1 MPGDLPGHA
10 SEHPSDVRHQPTN
23 GSAIG
28 TNGKDAEN
36 GENDAFSKGNGSVS
50 EKHHGSN
57 GHLLLEE
64 VLETADVAKLTHA
77 QRKALVEH
85 ALNTLDQDN
94 EGFLS
99 NFAARLE
106 RVGVAI
112 PTVEVR
118 FEDIHVEAGV
128 YVGDR
133 SVPTL
138 PNYMRDVLSQ
148 LPRTL
153 HLLRDSRQRLPILNG
168 CSGILKPGRLT
179 LLLGPPGAGKSTLL
193 QALAGLLPK
202 DVKFLAFVSRDL
214 LHSSTATSHHDPLI
228 CRVLSHPLTSRHL
241 SLVPPL
247 SIVLLSTP
255 IRVCGLSASPPDITS
270 PPYARQASGTVTYN
284 GHEPGEFYLPHTAA
298 YVPQTQAHIG
308 EMTVRETFDFAARMQ
323 GPAYR
328 KELVTEVEEKEKEAG
343 VTPDPIMQQM
353 MRAMALE
360 GSPTSVLTDY
370 IVHILGLDVCAD
382 TVVGSALRRGIS
394 GGQKKRV
401 ATGEA
406 LVSAKQVLLMDEIST
421 GLDSSTT
428 FLITRCL
435 RHISHLHRATTLVA
449 LLQPAPE
456 TYELFDDVLLLAEGH
471 VIFHGPRE
479 DVLPFFN
486 SLGFQCPPRKAEAD
500 FLQEVLSVKDQG
512 QYWANT
518 EQPHRFIPAQALAAA
533 FSDTQRAKEQ
543 QAQLSTPFPKE
554 SSPKGALE
562 HRQYVLTAREIFD
575 AMVQR
580 QLLLFKRTSFIYF
593 ASIAK
598 IILMALVT
606 STVFLFPEMNVTVAG
621 GQIYLGAIFFGLIV
635 MLFNGGSETPILIE
649 RLPIFYRERDALLY
663 PAWSYAIPMALICI
677 PYSAAL
683 AVAWTSIVYFLVGF
697 APNADRFFAQML
709 MWFLIH
715 QVGMSLFR
723 FVASVG
729 RSRGVANT
737 FGTFAL
743 IVLFLLG
750 GFVIAKENIPP
761 WWIWAYWMSP
771 LAYAQNALA
780 VNEFKAP
787 RWQVPVPGS
796 NMTMGDIVLTSRS
809 LPTEDSWRWIGIGA
823 FVGFILVF
831 NTLTILALTF
841 LNLHPSF
848 NNHAPTLNPPPLP
861 IPIPIAPSPFHPA
874 ITAYA
879 AEQQVVSEEQLQA
892 RHMAR
897 TGEMMDE
904 KKHSR
909 GSRKRSKSR
918 GSRSSGALDKY
929 RKKSVDASADASAVA
944 EAGEAGVRGMVLPFE
959 PLSLSF
965 SSVNYYVD
973 MPAEMKEEGAEGDRL
988 QLLRNVSGAFR
999 PKVLTA
1005 LVGVSG
1011 AGKTTLMDVL
1021 AGRKTGGYIEGDVR
1035 VSGYPKV
1042 HETFARVSG
1051 YCEQDDIHTPQVTV
1065 YESLLYSAW
1074 LRLPQDVD
1082 KDVREDFVEEVM
1094 ELVELEALRG
1104 SIVGL
1109 PGVNG
1114 LSTEQRKR
1122 LTIAVELV
1130 ANPSIIFMDEPTS
1143 GLDARAAAIVMR
1155 TVRNTVN
1162 TGRTVLCT
1170 IHQPSI
1176 DIFEA
1181 FDELLLMTLGGQ
1193 VIYFGPL
1200 GVHSQHLIDYFQAV
1214 PSVPRIPTGYNP
1226 ATWMLDITTPAAS
1239 ERTGVDFVD
1248 LYHKS
1253 DLFRRNQELV
1263 ESLKTPPPGQQDLH
1277 FATEHSTSLVT
1288 QFYVNLWKR
1297 SAMYWRAPDYNAVRY
1312 IFCTVFALLIGLVF
1326 FGLGKKTATMLD
1338 IFNVMGA
1345 LYTTSIFMAW
1355 NNSAAVQPLVAV
1367 ERTVYYREKAAGLYG
1382 ALPYAF
1388 AQGLIELPYVLVQTF
1403 LYCIITY
1410 ALVQFEWTAAKFWWY
1425 FLFMFIT
1432 LFCFVMYGLLA
1443 ISITPNEQLAML
1455 LSSFFVPFWN
1465 LLCGFIVPRPQ
1476 IPVWW
1481 QWFYWLT
1488 PISYSL
1494 YGLIESQLG
1503 DITTPIQVDGVAGNQ
1518 TVESFL
1524 TDYFGFQYWFLPY
1537 AALILVALTIVFF
1550 CCYAYAVR
1558 KINFQRR

>member
-1 MPGDLPGHA
+1 MPGDLPVAAGHA
-10 SEHPSDVRHQPTN
+10 SEHPSDARHQPTN
-23 GSAIG
+23 GSAVEANGLG

-36 GENDAFSKGNGSVS
+36 GENGAFTKGNGSFS

-64 VLETADVAKLTHA
+64 VLETADVLKLTHA

-148 LPRTL
+148 LPRAL
-153 HLLRDSRQRLPILNG
+153 HLMRDSRQRLPILNG

-202 DVKFLAFVSRDL
+202 DVK
-214 LHSSTATSHHDPLI
+214 
-228 CRVLSHPLTSRHL
+228 
-241 SLVPPL
+241 
-247 SIVLLSTP
+247 
-255 IRVCGLSASPPDITS
+255 
-270 PPYARQASGTVTYN
+270 ASGTVTYN

-328 KELVTEVEEKEKEAG
+328 KDLVREVEEKEKETG
-343 VTPDPIMQQM
+343 TIPDPIMQQM

-360 GSPTSVLTDY
+360 GNATSVLTDY

-471 VIFHGPRE
+471 VIFHGARE

-562 HRQYVLTAREIFD
+562 HRRYVLTAREIFD

-606 STVFLFPEMNVTVAG
+606 STVFLFPEMHVTVAG

-697 APNADRFFAQML
+697 APNADRFFTQML

-787 RWQVPVPGS
+787 RWQVLVPGS
-796 NMTMGDIVLTSRS
+796 NMTMGDIVLMSRS
-809 LPTEDSWRWIGIGA
+809 LPTDDSWRWIGIGA

-831 NTLTILALTF
+831 NSLTILALTF
-841 LNLHPSF
+841 LNP
-848 NNHAPTLNPPPLP
+848 
-861 IPIPIAPSPFHPA
+861 
-874 ITAYA
+874 YA

-904 KKHSR
+904 KKRSR
-909 GSRKRSKSR
+909 GSRQRSKSR

-929 RKKSVDASADASAVA
+929 RKKSVDACADASAVA

-973 MPAEMKEEGAEGDRL
+973 MPAEMKAEGAEGDRL

-1109 PGVNG
+1109 PGLNG

-1155 TVRNTVN
+1155 AVRNTVN

-1176 DIFEA
+1176 DIFES

-1200 GVHSQHLIDYFQAV
+1200 GVQSQHLIDYFQAV

-1253 DLFRRNQELV
+1253 DLFKRNQELV
-1263 ESLKTPPPGQQDLH
+1263 ESLRTPPPGQNDLH
-1277 FATEHSTSLVT
+1277 FATEHSTSFLT

-1297 SAMYWRAPDYNAVRY
+1297 AAMYWRAPDYNAVRY

-1338 IFNVMGA
+1338 VFNVMGA
-1345 LYTTSIFMAW
+1345 LYTTAIFMAW

-1410 ALVQFEWTAAKFWWY
+1410 ALVQFEWTAGKFWWY

-1503 DITTPIQVDGVAGNQ
+1503 DITTPIQVNGMTGTQ

-1524 TDYFGFQYWFLPY
+1524 TNYFGFEAWFLPY

>member
-1 MPGDLPGHA
+1 MPGDLP
-10 SEHPSDVRHQPTN
+10 
-23 GSAIG
+23 
-28 TNGKDAEN
+28 
-36 GENDAFSKGNGSVS
+36 
-50 EKHHGSN
+50 
-57 GHLLLEE
+57 EE

-202 DVKFLAFVSRDL
+202 DVK
-214 LHSSTATSHHDPLI
+214 
-228 CRVLSHPLTSRHL
+228 
-241 SLVPPL
+241 
-247 SIVLLSTP
+247 
-255 IRVCGLSASPPDITS
+255 
-270 PPYARQASGTVTYN
+270 ASGTVTYN

-328 KELVTEVEEKEKEAG
+328 KGESRGGGGLDRELVTEVEEKEKEAG

-353 MRAMALE
+353 MRPLHGPFRLLPPAPVSCRFTLFFRPLSPLFSIALCSLSASFDSLFLAPILLIAWAWWQAGDGIGGQSYE
-360 GSPTSVLTDY
+360 RAHGLHRPFSPPNQSSTLPLSRASFNPRPHPLPLCVC
-370 IVHILGLDVCAD
+370 VGVWFNQILGLDVCAD

-841 LNLHPSF
+841 LNP
-848 NNHAPTLNPPPLP
+848 
-861 IPIPIAPSPFHPA
+861 
-874 ITAYA
+874 YA

>member
-1 MPGDLPGHA
+1 MRDL
-10 SEHPSDVRHQPTN
+10 VR
-23 GSAIG
+23 
-28 TNGKDAEN
+28 
-36 GENDAFSKGNGSVS
+36 
-50 EKHHGSN
+50 
-57 GHLLLEE
+57 
-64 VLETADVAKLTHA
+64 
-77 QRKALVEH
+77 
-85 ALNTLDQDN
+85 
-94 EGFLS
+94 
-99 NFAARLE
+99 

-138 PNYMRDVLSQ
+138 PNYMRDVLSVSPCFRPPLLPSRHGLSHVGSRRCSRIKHNFLTILAGTSRSTPSPPIPYAQWLISQ
-148 LPRTL
+148 LPRAL

-202 DVKFLAFVSRDL
+202 DVK
-214 LHSSTATSHHDPLI
+214 
-228 CRVLSHPLTSRHL
+228 
-241 SLVPPL
+241 
-247 SIVLLSTP
+247 
-255 IRVCGLSASPPDITS
+255 
-270 PPYARQASGTVTYN
+270 ASGTVTYN

-328 KELVTEVEEKEKEAG
+328 KDLVREVEEKEKETG
-343 VTPDPIMQQM
+343 TTPDPIMQQM

-360 GSPTSVLTDY
+360 GNATSVLTDY

-428 FLITRCL
+428 YLITRCL

-471 VIFHGPRE
+471 VVFHGART

-562 HRQYVLTAREIFD
+562 HRRYVLTAREIFE

-606 STVFLFPEMNVTVAG
+606 ATVFLFPEMHVTVAG

-697 APNADRFFAQML
+697 APNADRFLAQML

-723 FVASVG
+723 LVASVG

-761 WWIWAYWMSP
+761 WWIWAYWLSP

-787 RWQVPVPGS
+787 RWQVPVAGS

-831 NTLTILALTF
+831 NSLTILALTF
-841 LNLHPSF
+841 LNP
-848 NNHAPTLNPPPLP
+848 
-861 IPIPIAPSPFHPA
+861 
-874 ITAYA
+874 YA

-909 GSRKRSKSR
+909 GSRNRSKSR

-929 RKKSVDASADASAVA
+929 RKKSVEASADPAAVA

-973 MPAEMKEEGAEGDRL
+973 MPAEMKAEGAEGDRL

-1155 TVRNTVN
+1155 AVRNTVN

-1176 DIFEA
+1176 DIFES

-1200 GVHSQHLIDYFQAV
+1200 GVQSHHLIDYFQAV

-1253 DLFRRNQELV
+1253 DLFKRNQELV
-1263 ESLKTPPPGQQDLH
+1263 ESLRTPPPGQNDLH
-1277 FATEHSTSLVT
+1277 FATEHSTSFFT

-1297 SAMYWRAPDYNAVRY
+1297 AAMYWRAPDYNAVRY

-1338 IFNVMGA
+1338 VFNVMGA

-1410 ALVQFEWTAAKFWWY
+1410 ALVQFQWTAAKFWWY

-1503 DITTPIQVDGVAGNQ
+1503 DITTPIQVNGMTGTQ

-1524 TDYFGFQYWFLPY
+1524 TNYFGFEAWFLPY
-1537 AALILVALTIVFF
+1537 AALILVALTFVFF

>member
-1 MPGDLPGHA
+1 
-10 SEHPSDVRHQPTN
+10 
-23 GSAIG
+23 
-28 TNGKDAEN
+28 
-36 GENDAFSKGNGSVS
+36 
-50 EKHHGSN
+50 
-57 GHLLLEE
+57 
-64 VLETADVAKLTHA
+64 LTHA
-77 QRKALVEH
+77 QRQALVEH

-99 NFAARLE
+99 NFAARLD

-118 FEDIHVEAGV
+118 FEDVRVEAGV

-148 LPRTL
+148 LPRAL
-153 HLLRDSRQRLPILNG
+153 HLLPDSRQRLPILNG

-193 QALAGLLPK
+193 QALAALLPK
-202 DVKFLAFVSRDL
+202 DVKS
-214 LHSSTATSHHDPLI
+214 
-228 CRVLSHPLTSRHL
+228 
-241 SLVPPL
+241 
-247 SIVLLSTP
+247 
-255 IRVCGLSASPPDITS
+255 
-270 PPYARQASGTVTYN
+270 SGTVTYN
-284 GHEPGEFYLPHTAA
+284 GHEPGEFYLQHTAA

-308 EMTVRETFDFAARMQ
+308 EMTVRETFDFAACMQ

-328 KELVTEVEEKEKEAG
+328 KDLVREVEEKEKEAG
-343 VTPDPIMQQM
+343 IEADPIMQQM

-360 GSPTSVLTDY
+360 GSASSVVTDY
-370 IVHILGLDVCAD
+370 IIHILGLDVCGD

-406 LVSAKQVLLMDEIST
+406 LVSAKQVLLLDEIST

-471 VIFHGPRE
+471 VVFHGPRE
-479 DVLPFFN
+479 AVLPFFR
-486 SLGFQCPPRKAEAD
+486 SLGFQCPPRKGEAD

-512 QYWANT
+512 QYWANS
-518 EQPHRFIPAQALAAA
+518 EQPHCFIPAQALAAA
-533 FSDTQRAKEQ
+533 FNDTQRAKEV
-543 QAQLSTPFPKE
+543 QAELSTPFPKE
-554 SSPKGALE
+554 RSPKGALE
-562 HRQYVLTAREIFD
+562 HRRYVLTAREIFS

-580 QLLLFKRTSFIYF
+580 QLLLFRRTSFIYM

-606 STVFLFPEMNVTVAG
+606 ATVFLFPEMSVSVAG

-663 PAWSYAIPMALICI
+663 PAWSYAIPMALISI
-677 PYSAAL
+677 PYSFAL
-683 AVAWTSIVYFLVGF
+683 AIAWTSIVYYLVGF
-697 APNADRFFAQML
+697 APQPDRFFAQLL

-729 RSRGVANT
+729 RSRGVSNT
-737 FGTFAL
+737 FGVFAL
-743 IVLFLLG
+743 IILFLLG

-787 RWQVPVPGS
+787 RWQVPVPGLNS
-796 NMTMGDIVLTSRS
+796 TVTMGDMILMSRS
-809 LPTEDSWRWIGIGA
+809 LPTEDYWRWIGIGA
-823 FVGFILVF
+823 FVGFILIF
-831 NTLTILALTF
+831 NCLTILALTY
-841 LNLHPSF
+841 
-848 NNHAPTLNPPPLP
+848 LNPF
-861 IPIPIAPSPFHPA
+861 APA
-874 ITAYA
+874 
-879 AEQQVVSEEQLQA
+879 QQVVSEEQLEA
-892 RHMAR
+892 RHVAR
-897 TGEMMDE
+897 TGEMIDST
-904 KKHSR
+904 KRSTA
-909 GSRKRSKSR
+909 SRKRTKSK

-929 RKKSVDASADASAVA
+929 RKKSADSGGDPSALA

-959 PLSLSF
+959 PLTLSF
-965 SSVNYYVD
+965 SNVNYYVD
-973 MPAEMKEEGAEGDRL
+973 MPPEMKAEGATGDRL

-1074 LRLPQDVD
+1074 LRLPKDVD
-1082 KDVREDFVEEVM
+1082 TDVREDFVEEVM
-1094 ELVELEALRG
+1094 QLVELEALRG

-1193 VIYFGPL
+1193 VTYFGPL
-1200 GVHSQHLIDYFQAV
+1200 GVHSQQLIDYFQAV
-1214 PSVPRIPTGYNP
+1214 PSVPRIPAGYNP
-1226 ATWMLDITTPAAS
+1226 ATWMLDITTPAAA

-1253 DLFRRNQELV
+1253 DLFRRNEQLV
-1263 ESLKTPPPGQQDLH
+1263 ESLRTPPPGQQDLH
-1277 FATEHSTSLVT
+1277 FATEHSTSFLT
-1288 QFYVNLWKR
+1288 QLYVNLWKR
-1297 SAMYWRAPDYNAVRY
+1297 AAMYWRAPDYNAVRY
-1312 IFCTVFALLIGLVF
+1312 IFCCTFALLIGLVF
-1326 FGLGKKTATMLD
+1326 FGLGKKTSTMLD
-1338 IFNVMGA
+1338 VFNVMGA
-1345 LYTTSIFMAW
+1345 LYTTAIFMAW
-1355 NNSAAVQPLVAV
+1355 NNSSAVQPLVAV

-1382 ALPYAF
+1382 ALPYAL
-1388 AQGLIELPYVLVQTF
+1388 AQGLIELPYVLLQTF
-1403 LYCIITY
+1403 VYCIITY
-1410 ALVQFEWTAAKFWWY
+1410 ALIQFEWTAGKFWWY
-1425 FLFMFIT
+1425 ILFMFIT
-1432 LFCFVMYGLLA
+1432 LLCFTMYGLLA

-1465 LLCGFIVPRPQ
+1465 LLCGFIIPRPQ

-1494 YGLIESQLG
+1494 YGFIESQLG
-1503 DITTPIQVDGVAGNQ
+1503 DITTPISVNGVAGTQ

-1524 TDYFGFQYWFLPY
+1524 RDYFGFEYWFLPY
-1537 AALILVALTIVFF
+1537 ASLILIGLSIVFF

>member
-1 MPGDLPGHA
+1 MPGDLPVASGHV
-10 SEHPSDVRHQPTN
+10 SEHPSDARHQPAN
-23 GSAIG
+23 GSAMEATGVG
-28 TNGKDAEN
+28 TNGKDVEN
-36 GENDAFSKGNGSVS
+36 GENDALKKNGSVS
-50 EKHHGSN
+50 EKHLGSN

-64 VLETADVAKLTHA
+64 VLETADVATLTHA

-106 RVGVAI
+106 RVGVSI

-138 PNYMRDVLSQ
+138 LNYMRGVLTQ
-148 LPRTL
+148 LPRAL
-153 HLLRDSRQRLPILNG
+153 HLLPDSRQRLPILNG

-202 DVKFLAFVSRDL
+202 DVK
-214 LHSSTATSHHDPLI
+214 
-228 CRVLSHPLTSRHL
+228 
-241 SLVPPL
+241 
-247 SIVLLSTP
+247 
-255 IRVCGLSASPPDITS
+255 
-270 PPYARQASGTVTYN
+270 ASGTVTYN
-284 GHEPGEFYLPHTAA
+284 GHEPREFYLPHTAA

-328 KELVTEVEEKEKEAG
+328 KELVAEVEEKEKEAG
-343 VTPDPIMQQM
+343 ITPDPIMQQM

-360 GSPTSVLTDY
+360 GSLTSVLTDY

-471 VIFHGPRE
+471 VVFHGPRVE
-479 DVLPFFN
+479 VLPFFR

-512 QYWANT
+512 QYWVNT

-543 QAQLSTPFPKE
+543 QAELSTPFPKE

-562 HRQYVLTAREIFD
+562 HRRYMLTAREMFD

-606 STVFLFPEMNVTVAG
+606 STVFLFPEMHVSVPG

-649 RLPIFYRERDALLY
+649 RLPIFYRERDSLLY
-663 PAWSYAIPMALICI
+663 PAWSYAVPMALICI

-683 AVAWTSIVYFLVGF
+683 AVAWTSIVYFLIGF
-697 APNADRFFAQML
+697 APNADRFFTQML

-715 QVGMSLFR
+715 QVGLSLFR

-761 WWIWAYWMSP
+761 WWIWAYWLSP

-787 RWQVPVPGS
+787 RWQVLQPGS
-796 NMTMGDIVLTSRS
+796 NMTMGDIVLMSRS
-809 LPTEDSWRWIGIGA
+809 LPTNDNWRWIGIGA
-823 FVGFILVF
+823 FVGSFSSSTPSPSSPSPSSIVRAQLPPRLLSF
-831 NTLTILALTF
+831 SPFHLAPLLCQPSYRSPPPTSH
-841 LNLHPSF
+841 HPACLPPPLSPSIPF
-848 NNHAPTLNPPPLP
+848 CPGSTSSCSLSAHCFSNYAATLNPPPLP
-861 IPIPIAPSPFHPA
+861 IQIPFPPSPFPPSPFPPSPSPPLPSPPLPSPPLPSPHR
-874 ITAYA
+874 YSVRGRA
-879 AEQQVVSEEQLQA
+879 A
-892 RHMAR
+892 
-897 TGEMMDE
+897 DP
-904 KKHSR
+904 
-909 GSRKRSKSR
+909 
-918 GSRSSGALDKY
+918 
-929 RKKSVDASADASAVA
+929 SAVA

-965 SSVNYYVD
+965 SNVNYYVD

-1094 ELVELEALRG
+1094 ELVELDALRS

-1200 GVHSQHLIDYFQAV
+1200 GVQSQHLIDYFQAL
-1214 PSVPRIPTGYNP
+1214 PSVPRIPEGYNP

-1239 ERTGVDFVD
+1239 ERTGVDFVE
-1248 LYHKS
+1248 LYHQS
-1253 DLFRRNQELV
+1253 DLFKRNQELV

-1277 FATEHSTSLVT
+1277 FATEHSTSFAT

-1297 SAMYWRAPDYNAVRY
+1297 AAMYWRAPDYNAVRY

-1326 FGLGKKTATMLD
+1326 FGLGNKTGTMLD

-1345 LYTTSIFMAW
+1345 LYTTAIFMGW

-1382 ALPYAF
+1382 ALPYTF
-1388 AQGLIELPYVLVQTF
+1388 AQGLIEVPYVLVQTF

-1410 ALVQFEWTAAKFWWY
+1410 ALIQFEWTAAKFWWY

-1432 LFCFVMYGLLA
+1432 LLCFVMYGLLA

-1503 DITTPIQVDGVAGNQ
+1503 DITTTVQQVGATGTQ
-1518 TVESFL
+1518 TVASFL

-1537 AALILVALTIVFF
+1537 AALVLVGLTIVFF
-1550 CCYAYAVR
+1550 FCYTYAVR